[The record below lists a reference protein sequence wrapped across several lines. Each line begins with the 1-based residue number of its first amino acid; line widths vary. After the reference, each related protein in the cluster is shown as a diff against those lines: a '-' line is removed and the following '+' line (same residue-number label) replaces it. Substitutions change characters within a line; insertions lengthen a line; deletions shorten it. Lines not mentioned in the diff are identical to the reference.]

1 MASKVS
7 SARRGV
13 TIVHGGKPRPMS
25 SAQLRFLR
33 GRVMR
38 YACADVLLE
47 RLERKGLISDD
58 ERKQLANDVAAACRL
73 ASGSIFRGVD
83 DK

>member
-1 MASKVS
+1 MGESRAPCPLRNCAFCAAVS
-7 SARRGV
+7 W
-13 TIVHGGKPRPMS
+13 
-25 SAQLRFLR
+25 
-33 GRVMR
+33 R

-47 RLERKGLISDD
+47 RLEREGLISDD
-58 ERKQLANDVAAACRL
+58 ERKQLANDAAAACGL